1 MFTLFVWSLISYQA
15 NDESGL
21 VKIALLNQFTPLVA
35 LVTENF
41 GEMGYQSICSCVF
54 PLINQL
60 LYDEGKD
67 VRDKAIEVVAEIR
80 TVVKDDWK
88 EHVMSYSLGM
98 AHDENDQL
106 RESAVELLNEISP
119 DMGQLINES
128 FIVNE
133 FRALSMDEHPNV
145 RCAIVKNLNNVSK
158 QVSVDI
164 FENLVFPLYDRLTQ
178 DKEQKVRK
186 TCAEFVASIA
196 EVSPLERLSP
206 QLQKLYFRFLMD
218 PKSRI
223 VRGTAFQNI
232 GPFIATLK
240 GIDHIDA

>member
-1 MFTLFVWSLISYQA
+1 M
-15 NDESGL
+15 
-21 VKIALLNQFTPLVA
+21 VA

-41 GEMGYQSICSCVF
+41 GEMGYQSICSTVF
-54 PLINQL
+54 PLINKL
-60 LYDEGKD
+60 LYDDLKD

-145 RCAIVKNLNNVSK
+145 RSAIVKNLNNVSK
-158 QVSVDI
+158 QVSVDV
-164 FENLVFPLYDRLTQ
+164 FENLVFPLYDRLT
-178 DKEQKVRK
+178 
-186 TCAEFVASIA
+186 
-196 EVSPLERLSP
+196 
-206 QLQKLYFRFLMD
+206 
-218 PKSRI
+218 
-223 VRGTAFQNI
+223 
-232 GPFIATLK
+232 
-240 GIDHIDA
+240 